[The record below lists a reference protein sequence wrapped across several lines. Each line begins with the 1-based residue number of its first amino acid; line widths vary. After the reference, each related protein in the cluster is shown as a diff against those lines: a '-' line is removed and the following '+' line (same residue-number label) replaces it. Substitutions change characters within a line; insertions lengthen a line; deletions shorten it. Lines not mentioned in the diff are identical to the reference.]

1 MAKPKRVI
9 KSAPSGTFQEKLKE
23 AKSRPYKGTKGGV
36 PARVE
41 KVRATQRQYSGPPH
55 RMKGPQKSVNTFRPV
70 PLRDK
75 PIGIEGPKSAAQAAA
90 RFAGSYALK
99 GAALTASFALS
110 PSTFSYK
117 TGGKAEAP
125 APQKGEKLMKGGRQ
139 PGYKYAGDG
148 AMSNKDVQKQ
158 YTWLGN
164 PTQRPI
170 SKPRDKAKVPAR
182 GESRGGMKST
192 LESYRQS
199 KVGGTGNP
207 KTVNPYKASVSMASG
222 GVNKPETKAQAPKPK
237 DKAFTLGTGAQT
249 PKKKA
254 SVSAKT
260 PALRSNWV
268 GAAPTEMQ
276 KRGGQRIKRPNLL
289 SLLRK
294 K

>member
-1 MAKPKRVI
+1 MAKPRRVI

-55 RMKGPQKSVNTFRPV
+55 RMKGPQKSVDTFRPV

-75 PIGIEGPKSAAQAAA
+75 PIGIEGPKAAAQVAT
-90 RFAGSYALK
+90 RTLGSALAK
-99 GAALTASFALS
+99 GVALTASFALS
-110 PSTFSYK
+110 PSTFNYK

-125 APQKGEKLMKGGRQ
+125 APAKGEKLMKGMPSVGFGG
-139 PGYKYAGDG
+139 PTSSAAYGY
-148 AMSNKDVQKQ
+148 
-158 YTWLGN
+158 
-164 PTQRPI
+164 
-170 SKPRDKAKVPAR
+170 SKPKPRKIGEVRGSAGTAMGSFKAKA
-182 GESRGGMKST
+182 
-192 LESYRQS
+192 
-199 KVGGTGNP
+199 
-207 KTVNPYKASVSMASG
+207 SMAGG
-222 GVNKPETKAQAPKPK
+222 GVNKPEVKAAPPKPK
-237 DKAFTLGTGAQT
+237 LRPDVKAADF
-249 PKKKA
+249 KKRNLAANQAIGKTVAKETKA
-254 SVSAKT
+254 KA